1 MSTATP
7 ATDGKEVANTLYHDT
22 VISGLA
28 IGYAQLGKMIV
39 KGPAPKLDWST
50 PRDIGMVVLDV
61 TLMLATWNYLVK
73 QGILPLDVVVK
84 N

>member
-1 MSTATP
+1 MSMATP
-7 ATDGKEVANTLYHDT
+7 ATDGKEVANALYHGA

-50 PRDIGMVVLDV
+50 PRDIGMVALDV
-61 TLMLATWNYLVK
+61 TLALATWNYLVK
-73 QGILPLDVVVK
+73 QGILPPDIVK